1 MLDRL
6 CIGVDGSDCA
16 RRATAVGIAIAE
28 AAGASV
34 DVVHAMSEDPESG
47 EPVDG
52 DRVLTELAGPIDDVG
67 VDIQGHALT
76 GQPAETVVRF
86 ADDRDADLLVLG
98 RRGLGGVRD
107 RLLGSVV
114 HAVLR
119 GTERPVL
126 CVPEGEGSF
135 EVSDLLAPTDGSTA
149 AERAAPIAA
158 TLAHQ
163 HDATIHTCHVLD
175 LARVAGPFNAGGV
188 TPQTIEHYEERGRTF
203 LDRMAQ
209 RLHEHHPGLDIR
221 SAVVRDAAH
230 AGLAKY
236 AADHEIDLIVLSSRG
251 STSGLG
257 QMLGSVA
264 DRVLRTVEVPVLVVT
279 GDPTEEGSSAR

>member
-1 MLDRL
+1 MFDRI
-6 CIGVDGSDCA
+6 CIGVDGSECA
-16 RRATAVGIAIAE
+16 RRATAVGIGIAE
-28 AAGASV
+28 ASGASV

-52 DRVLTELAGPIDDVG
+52 DRVLTELAGPIDGAG
-67 VDIQGHALT
+67 VDVEGHALT
-76 GQPAETVVRF
+76 GEPAEAIVRF

-119 GTERPVL
+119 SAERPVL
-126 CVPEGEGSF
+126 CVPEGEGTF
-135 EVSDLLAPTDGSTA
+135 EVSDLLAPTDGSAA

-158 TLAHQ
+158 TLAHE
-163 HDATIHTCHVLD
+163 HDATVHTCYVLD

-188 TPQTIEHYEERGRTF
+188 TPQTIEVYEERGRSY
-203 LDRMAQ
+203 LDRMAEQ
-209 RLHEHHPGLDIR
+209 LHDHHPGLDVR
-221 SAVVRDAAH
+221 SAVVRNAAH
-230 AGLAKY
+230 AGLTEY
-236 AADHEIDLIVLSSRG
+236 AEDHEIDLIVLSSRG

-257 QMLGSVA
+257 QVLGSVA
-264 DRVLRTVEVPVLVVT
+264 DRVLRTADVPILVVT
-279 GDPTEEGSSAR
+279 GDPTE